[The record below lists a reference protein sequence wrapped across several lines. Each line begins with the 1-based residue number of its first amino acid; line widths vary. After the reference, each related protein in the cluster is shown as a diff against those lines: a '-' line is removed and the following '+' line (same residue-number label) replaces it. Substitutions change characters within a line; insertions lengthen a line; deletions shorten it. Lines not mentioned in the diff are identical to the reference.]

1 MSVRNR
7 SESLVKELAA
17 LFVKYSLRDWQ
28 PVIDELLESGS
39 RNSKI
44 ARAIEELGSVR
55 PKVKRDVV
63 KRAKKISPAL
73 KLRPTHKAILK
84 PLWQALLDRKVLGT
98 ARDLRSFHL
107 AAGVKAA
114 FPASRQKAIELLIHH
129 LNQLSEPDF
138 QATMALLG
146 RHRSL
151 DERGFNEDYRR
162 WFEIIFK
169 GEEPGSRQ

>member
-1 MSVRNR
+1 VTARNR
-7 SESLVKELAA
+7 SETLVKELAS
-17 LFVKYSLRDWQ
+17 LFVKYNLRDWQ
-28 PVIDELLESGS
+28 PVIDELLEGGP

-44 ARAIEELGSVR
+44 AHAIEELGSVR
-55 PKVKRDVV
+55 PKAKRGAG
-63 KRAKKISPAL
+63 KRAKAVSPAL

-114 FPASRQKAIELLIHH
+114 FPASRQRAIELLIHH

-138 QATMALLG
+138 QATMTLLS
-146 RHRSL
+146 RHRSS
-151 DERGFNEDYRR
+151 DESGFSEDYRR